1 MGAIGIWTAYHNSK
15 LSIGKPVSLYVPK
28 KCIHH
33 IGENR
38 MKKFS
43 SLKSLFVCTLLF
55 SAVVTGC
62 SSKTGNADAKV
73 KLRMKRRLLYIVQDQ
88 KD

>member
-1 MGAIGIWTAYHNSK
+1 
-15 LSIGKPVSLYVPK
+15 
-28 KCIHH
+28 
-33 IGENR
+33 

-62 SSKTGNADAKV
+62 SSKGNADAKSTNTNEKKIV
-73 KLRMKRRLLYIVQDQ
+73 VYSAGPKGLAEKFKKTLKRKLV
-88 KD
+88 

>member
-1 MGAIGIWTAYHNSK
+1 
-15 LSIGKPVSLYVPK
+15 
-28 KCIHH
+28 
-33 IGENR
+33 

-62 SSKTGNADAKV
+62 SSKTGSVDAKNKNANEKKIV
-73 KLRMKRRLLYIVQDQ
+73 VYSAGPKGLAEKFKRTLKRKQG
-88 KD
+88 

>member
-1 MGAIGIWTAYHNSK
+1 
-15 LSIGKPVSLYVPK
+15 
-28 KCIHH
+28 
-33 IGENR
+33 

-62 SSKTGNADAKV
+62 SSKTGSVDAKN
-73 KLRMKRRLLYIVQDQ
+73 KNANEKKIVIYSQAQ

>member
-1 MGAIGIWTAYHNSK
+1 
-15 LSIGKPVSLYVPK
+15 
-28 KCIHH
+28 
-33 IGENR
+33 

-62 SSKTGNADAKV
+62 SSKTGNADAKS
-73 KLRMKRRLLYIVQDQ
+73 KTTNEKKIVVYSAGP
-88 KD
+88 KGLARKNSKGL

>member
-1 MGAIGIWTAYHNSK
+1 
-15 LSIGKPVSLYVPK
+15 
-28 KCIHH
+28 
-33 IGENR
+33 

-73 KLRMKRRLLYIVQDQ
+73 KIRMKKLLYIVQDQ
-88 KD
+88 KG

>member
-1 MGAIGIWTAYHNSK
+1 
-15 LSIGKPVSLYVPK
+15 
-28 KCIHH
+28 
-33 IGENR
+33 

-62 SSKTGNADAKV
+62 SSKTGNADAKSKNTTEKKIV
-73 KLRMKRRLLYIVQDQ
+73 VYSAGPKGLAEKFKRLSKENWYKGGNVSRDNW
-88 KD
+88 

>member
-1 MGAIGIWTAYHNSK
+1 
-15 LSIGKPVSLYVPK
+15 
-28 KCIHH
+28 
-33 IGENR
+33 

-62 SSKTGNADAKV
+62 SSKTGSVDAKI
-73 KLRMKRRLLYIVQDQ
+73 KTLMKRKSLYIVQDQ

>member
-1 MGAIGIWTAYHNSK
+1 
-15 LSIGKPVSLYVPK
+15 
-28 KCIHH
+28 
-33 IGENR
+33 

-62 SSKTGNADAKV
+62 SSKTGNADAKSKNTNEKKIV
-73 KLRMKRRLLYIVQDQ
+73 VYSAGYKRVSRKNSKRL
-88 KD
+88 

>member
-1 MGAIGIWTAYHNSK
+1 MYQ
-15 LSIGKPVSLYVPK
+15 

-73 KLRMKRRLLYIVQDQ
+73 KRLMKRKLSYTVQGQ
-88 KD
+88 KG

>member
-1 MGAIGIWTAYHNSK
+1 
-15 LSIGKPVSLYVPK
+15 
-28 KCIHH
+28 
-33 IGENR
+33 

-62 SSKTGNADAKV
+62 SSKGNADAKV
-73 KLRMKRRLLYIVQDQ
+73 QIRMKRKLLYIVQGQ
-88 KD
+88 KG

>member
-1 MGAIGIWTAYHNSK
+1 
-15 LSIGKPVSLYVPK
+15 
-28 KCIHH
+28 
-33 IGENR
+33 

-62 SSKTGNADAKV
+62 SSKTDNADAKS
-73 KLRMKRRLLYIVQDQ
+73 KTTMKRKLSYTVQGQ
-88 KD
+88 KG

>member
-1 MGAIGIWTAYHNSK
+1 
-15 LSIGKPVSLYVPK
+15 
-28 KCIHH
+28 
-33 IGENR
+33 

-62 SSKTGNADAKV
+62 SSKTGNADAKS
-73 KLRMKRRLLYIVQDQ
+73 KNTTEKKIVVYSAGPKGLAEKIQ
-88 KD
+88 KDFEKENWYKGGNVSRDNW

>member
-1 MGAIGIWTAYHNSK
+1 
-15 LSIGKPVSLYVPK
+15 
-28 KCIHH
+28 
-33 IGENR
+33 

-62 SSKTGNADAKV
+62 SSKTGNADAKS
-73 KLRMKRRLLYIVQDQ
+73 KNTNEKKNCCI
-88 KD
+88 

>member
-1 MGAIGIWTAYHNSK
+1 
-15 LSIGKPVSLYVPK
+15 
-28 KCIHH
+28 
-33 IGENR
+33 

-62 SSKTGNADAKV
+62 SSKTGNADAKS
-73 KLRMKRRLLYIVQDQ
+73 KNTNEKKIVVYSAGP
-88 KD
+88 KG